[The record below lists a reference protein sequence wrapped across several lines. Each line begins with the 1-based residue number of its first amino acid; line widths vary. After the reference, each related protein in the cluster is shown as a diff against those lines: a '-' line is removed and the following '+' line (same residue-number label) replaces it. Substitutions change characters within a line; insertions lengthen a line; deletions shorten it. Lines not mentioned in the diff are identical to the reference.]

1 MLFSVL
7 FCNWYFFKKIYPFIF
22 SLIQIK
28 FNHWFWFIFYKIN
41 PVSLLELTRNI
52 ITFEKKI
59 YNHSIMVVHF
69 ITAES
74 KKKFIHIIDIIGSYE
89 KCLSIHLNSTN
100 VSEFNKCK
108 WLVYTMRKHVCL
120 SLSMTLCTC
129 YAHKV
134 VKEKVGVELAGT
146 F

>member
-7 FCNWYFFKKIYPFIF
+7 FCNWYFLKKIYPFIF

-100 VSEFNKCK
+100 VSDLCIPCVNTFVSHWVWPCVLATHTKLSK
-108 WLVYTMRKHVCL
+108 KRLV
-120 SLSMTLCTC
+120 
-129 YAHKV
+129 
-134 VKEKVGVELAGT
+134 
-146 F
+146 

>member
-1 MLFSVL
+1 
-7 FCNWYFFKKIYPFIF
+7 
-22 SLIQIK
+22 
-28 FNHWFWFIFYKIN
+28 
-41 PVSLLELTRNI
+41 
-52 ITFEKKI
+52 
-59 YNHSIMVVHF
+59 MVVHF
-69 ITAES
+69 ITIES

-100 VSEFNKCK
+100 VSDF
-108 WLVYTMRKHVCL
+108 VYTMRKHVCL

-134 VKEKVGVELAGT
+134 VKEKIGVELAGT